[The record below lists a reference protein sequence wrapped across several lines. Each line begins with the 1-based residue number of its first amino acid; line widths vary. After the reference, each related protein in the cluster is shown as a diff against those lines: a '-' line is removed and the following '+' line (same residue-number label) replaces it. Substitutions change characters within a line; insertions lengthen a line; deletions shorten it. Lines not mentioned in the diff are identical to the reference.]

1 MAWVSSIKEPSNG
14 SYVGSYV
21 GMNNGLKFPSVSA
34 AGNGGGSGGYLELW
48 LKIKRITFEFSTESV
63 VTDSSTGSVTTTT
76 KQFSGVANQR
86 YPIFPEPPAGSGVL
100 PGYFSIR
107 GQPWEGVFLGAPQS
121 NWLNSPTYSGSGRL
135 SFTAVGTGN
144 EHYNYTYPSMPDV
157 DSDTPF
163 TSAQGGLAIVPWT
176 FEGEFFGD
184 PNYQDTHGDM
194 RNSLWYPLMGINY
207 NEDGGTTPIP
217 WADFDEGWVHSDSG
231 SHTTTVGTITSAYT
245 YSYTVNLA
253 TS

>member
-14 SYVGSYV
+14 SYVG
-21 GMNNGLKFPSVSA
+21 MNNGLKFPDESLGEVK
-34 AGNGGGSGGYLELW
+34 GSGGYLELW
-48 LKIKRITFEFSTESV
+48 LKIKRITFQFSTESV
-63 VTDSSTGSVTTTT
+63 ETDSSTGAVTTYT
-76 KQFSGVANQR
+76 KQFSGVASQR
-86 YPIFPEPPAGSGVL
+86 FLPAPDGSGAP
-100 PGYFSIR
+100 PGFFYIR
-107 GQPWEGVFLGAPQS
+107 GSPWEGVFLGAPQS

-135 SFTAVGTGN
+135 AFTAVGTGN

-176 FEGEFFGD
+176 FEGDFFGD
-184 PNYQDTHGDM
+184 PNYRDTLGDM
-194 RNSLWYPLMGINY
+194 RNSLWYPTMGVNV

>member
-1 MAWVSSIKEPSNG
+1 MAWVSSIKEPSN
-14 SYVGSYV
+14 GSYV

-63 VTDSSTGSVTTTT
+63 ETDSSTGAVTTTT

-86 YPIFPEPPAGSGVL
+86 YPAPAADGSGAP
-100 PGYFSIR
+100 PGHFFIR

-121 NWLNSPTYSGSGRL
+121 DWLNSPTFSGSGKL
-135 SFTAVGTGN
+135 SFVAAGTGN
-144 EHYNYTYPSMPDV
+144 EHYNYSFPSLPDV

-163 TSAQGGLAIVPWT
+163 TSASGGLQIVPWNYDT
-176 FEGEFFGD
+176 
-184 PNYQDTHGDM
+184 NYQDTHGDM

-207 NEDGGTTPIP
+207 NADGGITPIP
-217 WADFDEGWVHSDSG
+217 WADFKSQIWG
-231 SHTTTVGTITSAYT
+231 SVT
-245 YSYTVNLA
+245 
-253 TS
+253 